1 MTEKAEKAEK
11 AEKTEFLFLG
21 GHPCLDFLNTRALV
35 KGQAVELLA
44 SLEDFLRWLTRAGR
58 IDARAAADALKKWND
73 GPEATRITE
82 RARAFR
88 ETLRHMAEGLVKS
101 RGVSTEGLAAINFIL
116 AENDGNLRLERQGPG
131 FRTRFAARPTSPII
145 LLGSVAEAAADLL
158 SRADLHLLRRCGN
171 PDCVLFFYDTTRNHR
186 RQWCAMGTC
195 GNLMKVRAFRKRQR
209 RSG

>member
-1 MTEKAEKAEK
+1 M
-11 AEKTEFLFLG
+11 
-21 GHPCLDFLNTRALV
+21 
-35 KGQAVELLA
+35 
-44 SLEDFLRWLTRAGR
+44 
-58 IDARAAADALKKWND
+58 
-73 GPEATRITE
+73 PEGARITE

-88 ETLRHMAEGLVKS
+88 ETLRHMADGLVKS
-101 RGVSTEGLAAINFIL
+101 RGASTEGLAAINFIL
-116 AENDGNLRLERQGPG
+116 AENDGNLRLERQGVG

-195 GNLMKVRAFRKRQR
+195 GNLMKVRAFRKRHR